1 MNSTAKVHK
10 IETKLIHDIGIIQML
25 STWRSAEKGQKLE
38 KLTIKILRESKAFIA
53 ISTSL
58 ILKNKSKNESSP
70 APDYLY

>member
-38 KLTIKILRESKAFIA
+38 KLTKKMGLRKALIA

-58 ILKNKSKNESSP
+58 KV
-70 APDYLY
+70 